1 VPPSTAERAGH
12 GGQAKGERGQASGS
26 KSGERRATDGV
37 ACPLT
42 SIEESAR
49 LDGGAAQIAWAHSP
63 MSKSATL
70 IRPPDAHCRAHWRR
84 AMNYILLIYADPAAE
99 AALEEAQMQAIYAAH
114 EALGAEMEQAG
125 VLRGGAELKP
135 PSTATTVRFTGA
147 RTQLVDG
154 PFAETKEQLGGYYVI
169 DVDTLD
175 EALAWARKMPMI
187 GDGAVEVR
195 PLGLGG

>member
-1 VPPSTAERAGH
+1 
-12 GGQAKGERGQASGS
+12 
-26 KSGERRATDGV
+26 
-37 ACPLT
+37 
-42 SIEESAR
+42 
-49 LDGGAAQIAWAHSP
+49 
-63 MSKSATL
+63 
-70 IRPPDAHCRAHWRR
+70 
-84 AMNYILLIYADPAAE
+84 MNYILLIYADPAAE
-99 AALEEAQMQAIYAAH
+99 AALDEAQMQAIYAAH

-147 RTQLVDG
+147 RTHLVDG

-169 DVDTLD
+169 DVETLD
-175 EALAWARKMPMI
+175 NALAWARKMPMI